1 MFVNINVPRISVPK
15 FSARW
20 RPAESFHQSMP
31 YPVGILSLSGN
42 EKQAQAGNF
51 LCSSALLTQSR
62 VIARHSRCHYRCYPS
77 RSQYRGSPPD
87 YTIGLCYGA
96 HAGCM
101 VNSDVVCPGIT
112 HRKGEWLSLEGLTNR
127 INSTIIISNTHPF
140 IHLSFRSEGVLLIL
154 GAARISSGEI
164 SLSPLS
170 SSRICGAV
178 PVPVADDI

>member
-1 MFVNINVPRISVPK
+1 
-15 FSARW
+15 
-20 RPAESFHQSMP
+20 
-31 YPVGILSLSGN
+31 
-42 EKQAQAGNF
+42 
-51 LCSSALLTQSR
+51 
-62 VIARHSRCHYRCYPS
+62 
-77 RSQYRGSPPD
+77 
-87 YTIGLCYGA
+87 
-96 HAGCM
+96 M

>member
-62 VIARHSRCHYRCYPS
+62 VIARHSRCHCRCYPS
-77 RSQYRGSPPD
+77 SSQYRGSPPD

-127 INSTIIISNTHPF
+127 INSTIIISNTH
-140 IHLSFRSEGVLLIL
+140 RSSTS
-154 GAARISSGEI
+154 ASGQRE
-164 SLSPLS
+164 
-170 SSRICGAV
+170 CC
-178 PVPVADDI
+178 